1 MGFFDDVS
9 RRVKHKAVEWDVQG
23 KAEKVAAEL
32 DKVAHDAKDKAAELA
47 DDNRGKIRENLDKAG
62 AKIDERTEGKYAD
75 KVAKAKDTVAGG
87 VDKLAEQRPG
97 GPTPPGATPPG
108 ATPPGSAAGGGYASG
123 ASGAS
128 AGGTPAGTYTPEP
141 YRPEPIDLPE
151 PIDEP
156 RRRHRLAPGPAPAA
170 LIPAGWPR
178 DERDRARAVGIPTVT
193 TRSRSPDPA
202 WSSMW
207 DDLGS
212 MPTCPPSVCCRP
224 RTRRTSST

>member
-62 AKIDERTEGKYAD
+62 AKIDERTDGKYAD

-97 GPTPPGATPPG
+97 RSDPARRD
-108 ATPPGSAAGGGYASG
+108 ASG
-123 ASGAS
+123 QPRRRRVCVGRGGRWRDGGDLHARAVPSGTHRPAR
-128 AGGTPAGTYTPEP
+128 AHRRTP
-141 YRPEPIDLPE
+141 
-151 PIDEP
+151 
-156 RRRHRLAPGPAPAA
+156 RRHRLAPGPAPAA
-170 LIPAGWPR
+170 LSRRRCPRRRAGAGTSGR
-178 DERDRARAVGIPTVT
+178 NSDRY
-193 TRSRSPDPA
+193 DPVPFA
-202 WSSMW
+202 
-207 DDLGS
+207 
-212 MPTCPPSVCCRP
+212 
-224 RTRRTSST
+224 

>member
-62 AKIDERTEGKYAD
+62 AKIDERTDGKYAD
-75 KVAKAKDTVAGG
+75 KVAKAKETVAGG

-108 ATPPGSAAGGGYASG
+108 SPAGSGYASG
-123 ASGAS
+123 PA
-128 AGGTPAGTYTPEP
+128 AGGTAAGTYRPEP
-141 YRPEPIDLPE
+141 YRPDPIDRPE

-156 RRRHRLAPGPAPAA
+156 HSGT
-170 LIPAGWPR
+170 GWPQ
-178 DERDRARAVGIPTVT
+178 DQ
-193 TRSRSPDPA
+193 
-202 WSSMW
+202 
-207 DDLGS
+207 
-212 MPTCPPSVCCRP
+212 PPRP
-224 RTRRTSST
+224 

>member
-108 ATPPGSAAGGGYASG
+108 SAAGGGYASG
-123 ASGAS
+123 RGGRWRGGGDLHARAVPSGTHRPAR
-128 AGGTPAGTYTPEP
+128 AHRRTP
-141 YRPEPIDLPE
+141 
-151 PIDEP
+151 
-156 RRRHRLAPGPAPAA
+156 RRHRLAPGPAPAA
-170 LIPAGWPR
+170 LSPAGSPR
-178 DERDRARAVGIPTVT
+178 DERERARAVGIPTVT

>member
-47 DDNRGKIRENLDKAG
+47 DENRGKIRENLDKAG

-97 GPTPPGATPPG
+97 GPTPPGTTPPG
-108 ATPPGSAAGGGYASG
+108 GTGSGGYASG
-123 ASGAS
+123 AA
-128 AGGTPAGTYTPEP
+128 AGGAAAGTYRPEP
-141 YRPEPIDLPE
+141 YRPDPIDLPE

-156 RRRHRLAPGPAPAA
+156 PSGT
-170 LIPAGWPR
+170 GWPQ
-178 DERDRARAVGIPTVT
+178 DQGP
-193 TRSRSPDPA
+193 
-202 WSSMW
+202 
-207 DDLGS
+207 
-212 MPTCPPSVCCRP
+212 RP
-224 RTRRTSST
+224 